1 METKSVPAGA
11 CVLFCCVSILLGL
24 TIGYIAWHR
33 PAGPQP
39 QTIRVIHGGSHR
51 LEDAH
56 RNIQDAIT
64 YGK

>member
-1 METKSVPAGA
+1 METKPVPAGA
-11 CVLFCCVSILLGL
+11 CVGLCCACLLLGL
-24 TIGYIAWHR
+24 GIGYLAWHR
-33 PAGPQP
+33 PAQQP